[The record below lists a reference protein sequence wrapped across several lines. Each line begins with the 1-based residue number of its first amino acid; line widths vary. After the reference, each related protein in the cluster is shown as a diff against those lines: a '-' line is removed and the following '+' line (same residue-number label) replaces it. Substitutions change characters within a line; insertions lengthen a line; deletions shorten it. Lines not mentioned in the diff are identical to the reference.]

1 MKMHQFTLPFHFKTS
16 KSFKKII
23 LLSLCLFL
31 LMKLDAQNI
40 TENRTDEYPRFYLG
54 LGTGFDNFNGLLG
67 VSGTL
72 KVHEKFSVRG
82 GFGVSGWGLKSS
94 IGIKYDLKEIGGW
107 SYCLGYSYSPGFE
120 GLKMD
125 NELESGGTKEIT
137 VDYLSASTINL
148 AIDRTWKIG
157 KSNIFFIELGYAFP
171 LQSNR
176 WRTTD
181 GSFITSTNE
190 AVLKLLQPGGLILG
204 AGFAFRVF

>member
-1 MKMHQFTLPFHFKTS
+1 MNTRKNTSPRQFENSIGLR
-16 KSFKKII
+16 KII

-40 TENRTDEYPRFYLG
+40 TENRTDEYPCFYVG
-54 LGTGFDNFNGLLG
+54 FGTGFDNFTGLLG

-72 KVHEKFSVRG
+72 KMNEKISMRG
-82 GFGVSGWGLKSS
+82 GVGLSGWGFKNS
-94 IGIKYDLKEIGGW
+94 IGIKYDLKETGGW

-148 AIDRTWKIG
+148 AVDRNWKIG
-157 KSNIFFIELGYAFP
+157 KANIFYIELGYAIP

-181 GSFITSTNE
+181 GSVLTSTNE